1 MVVLKNVVDEKVVE
15 KAGDVANKA
24 TGNWK
29 ILKKAIKAKNLP
41 VAEAADLT
49 KKGEKATKETIDLV
63 DSKKISY
70 STFTK
75 IATGTVVVGV
85 AVGVATAIKAKQSF
99 DARNGKEFRV
109 NEISYDPNDDIDEI
123 SLSITNPELLPIY
136 VRESILFLTI
146 NSNYDVLKNKIN
158 EKKILLNDLD
168 YKITEVNPYGADTIP
183 TLIKVK
189 ISGIDLTG
197 ADKDM
202 IMKGDGLFI
211 IKLRADFNNDIGHEF
226 DNNVINKILNML
238 KNTAEAPFDIFN
250 YVIQIV
256 KTIGLIFGIIFLLY
270 LAKVVYDTF
279 KK

>member
-1 MVVLKNVVDEKVVE
+1 MVAATTKRKM
-15 KAGDVANKA
+15 GDIVNEVIAKQ
-24 TGNWK
+24 K
-29 ILKKAIKAKNLP
+29 LLKKAAKNLP
-41 VAEAADLT
+41 ADEAADVT
-49 KKGEKATKETIDLV
+49 KKAEKAVEETIDLV
-63 DSKKISY
+63 DSKKISSY
-70 STFTK
+70 STLK
-75 IATGTVVVGV
+75 MIATGTVVGVVGV
-85 AVGVATAIKAKQSF
+85 SVAAAIKAKQSF

-202 IMKGDGLFI
+202 IMKGNGLFI
-211 IKLRADFNNDIGHEF
+211 IKLRADFNNDMGYEF
-226 DNNVINKILNML
+226 GDSLNKILNML

-256 KTIGLIFGIIFLLY
+256 KTIGLIFAIIFLLY